1 MVKWE
6 VNESNNNEETIAI
19 RIVKMLLLESIGKYK
34 SFKRKKK
41 FC

>member
-19 RIVKMLLLESIGKYK
+19 RIVKMLLLENIGKYK